1 MKQFPSFLVASQN
14 HQASGQPAIEQRENS
29 RWEVMNVPKRE
40 GIVKAG
46 FYYLMA
52 LALLSWRLGIT
63 KETALRDTG
72 NSEGKSSISW
82 GRIRSSAEKDGT
94 RSLLIPVMEKGLS
107 WGKVSQRSCW
117 GQVHG
122 AVRRTSQSRSQQAKR
137 VCQQSVFITQLLLSA
152 EPELGPQR
160 NCMFPGTRYSS
171 TRVNWLVGCII
182 S

>member
-1 MKQFPSFLVASQN
+1 
-14 HQASGQPAIEQRENS
+14 
-29 RWEVMNVPKRE
+29 MNVPKRE

-107 WGKVSQRSCW
+107 WGKVSQRSC
-117 GQVHG
+117 
-122 AVRRTSQSRSQQAKR
+122 
-137 VCQQSVFITQLLLSA
+137 
-152 EPELGPQR
+152 
-160 NCMFPGTRYSS
+160 
-171 TRVNWLVGCII
+171 
-182 S
+182 